1 MSDPERAR
9 ALVERARALVERAK
23 RPVVFTG
30 AGVSA
35 ESGIPTFRDALTGLW
50 ERYDPEQLATEAGF
64 RTDPELVWCW
74 YASRRERIAQAR
86 PNPAHLAIA
95 AFGRR
100 NAALQVVTQ
109 NVDGLHQR
117 AGSTD
122 VLELHGSILAVR
134 CLEGCAG
141 PAPGWQ
147 SDPRVPPRCPRCG
160 APLRP
165 DVVWFGE
172 LLPQRALQ
180 RAQQAAACCDLMVVV
195 GTSALV
201 YPASELPF
209 TAARSGAQVIC
220 VNPEP
225 TAIDEIA
232 AVALHGKAGEL
243 LPRVLPG

>member
-1 MSDPERAR
+1 MSDLDRAR
-9 ALVERARALVERAK
+9 TIVERAR

-50 ERYDPEQLATEAGF
+50 EQYDPEQLATEAGF
-64 RTDPELVWCW
+64 RADPELVWRW
-74 YASRRERIAQAR
+74 YASRRERVAQAQ

-95 AFGRR
+95 ALGRR
-100 NAALQVVTQ
+100 RAGLLVVTQ

-122 VLELHGSILAVR
+122 VVELHGSILRVR

-141 PAPGWQ
+141 PVEGWA

-172 LLPQRALQ
+172 LLPEHSLQ
-180 RAQQAAACCDLMVVV
+180 RAQQAAIDCDLMVVV

-201 YPASELPF
+201 YPAAELPF
-209 TAARSGAQVIC
+209 TAVRAGADVIC

-232 AVALHGKAGEL
+232 TVALHGKAGEL
-243 LPRVLPG
+243 LARVLGG